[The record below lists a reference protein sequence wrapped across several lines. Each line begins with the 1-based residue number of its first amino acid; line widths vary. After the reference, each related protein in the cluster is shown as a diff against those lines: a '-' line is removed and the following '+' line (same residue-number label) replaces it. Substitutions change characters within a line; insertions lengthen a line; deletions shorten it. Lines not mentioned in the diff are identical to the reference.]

1 MRGGGGG
8 GSFHLL
14 VKYALKEK
22 KERRRKNSFTVIKC
36 SGKKSFPPFSF
47 AFPLLPPLSA
57 PRYMGKR
64 GEKEKK
70 REMWI
75 WGKKKR
81 EMAEQHI
88 PYFPLLASRLGKKNI
103 REKREC
109 AFAHCCVLCH
119 MAGGGDGGNS
129 IDVVPISHEL

>member
-14 VKYALKEK
+14 VKYALEEK
-22 KERRRKNSFTVIKC
+22 KERR
-36 SGKKSFPPFSF
+36 KKTLLRSLNAAEKKFFPLFFS
-47 AFPLLPPLSA
+47 FPLLPPLSA

-70 REMWI
+70 RETWI

-81 EMAEQHI
+81 EMAEQYI
-88 PYFPLLASRLGKKNI
+88 PYFPLLASRLGKNYR

-109 AFAHCCVLCH
+109 AFAHCCVYVIWP
-119 MAGGGDGGNS
+119 AAAAATQ
-129 IDVVPISHEL
+129 